1 MRYRSYQNQFIL
13 AAELDFVEPVSFKR
27 KTTKWPFLGL
37 TRQNLTTSRYEFSVA
52 ILSTKIPI
60 LLGHGFWH
68 FTLPKL
74 SGYGFLSMMHEA
86 RTDFSMWLGLLFL
99 LIIGAGACSADA
111 RCSRRNEG

>member
-86 RTDFSMWLGLLFL
+86 RLAVLIDHRSWGVLGGRAAQRLPL
-99 LIIGAGACSADA
+99 G
-111 RCSRRNEG
+111 